1 MVARNRWISNG
12 FLLLGVGLLAWFGLI
27 EIQGLQADPL
37 MPALS
42 ALFIGGTAIMDRLGN
57 QEFE

>member
-1 MVARNRWISNG
+1 MFAHNRWISNG

-27 EIQGLQADPL
+27 EVQGLRADPL

-42 ALFIGGTAIMDRLGN
+42 ALFIGGTAVMDRLGN